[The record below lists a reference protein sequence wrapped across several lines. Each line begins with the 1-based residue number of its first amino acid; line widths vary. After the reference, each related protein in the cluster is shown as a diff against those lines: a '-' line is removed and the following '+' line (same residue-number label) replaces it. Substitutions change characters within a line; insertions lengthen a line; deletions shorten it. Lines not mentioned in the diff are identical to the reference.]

1 MTEPHTTA
9 AVIIAPVDAQLW
21 LIENGARYG
30 IWQTYANERWHFV
43 LVTEAGR
50 VCPPMKQD
58 AAS

>member
-30 IWQTYANERWHFV
+30 ICQTYANERWHFV

-50 VCPPMKQD
+50 GVRR
-58 AAS
+58 